1 MASPTRRTWV
11 WASSGSWWWA
21 GKPGVLQS
29 MGSKRVRHDWAI
41 EQQRPVVKA
50 LLPLQGARVQFLIG
64 KLRSQLPQGWKTKQN
79 SNNDNSKQRSTR
91 SPAEFFQ
98 WRDRIRSAPNC
109 RASAVEFVGWMQ
121 WGQANPNVGVWNREM
136 FMQNQERRTG
146 FWLGLKN
153 PKLSNGFWRRI
164 FTGKCTDFR
173 VCEFFSLVVG
183 EVTGRFTKDFVLS
196 LKLPSSTWVGTL
208 VPVEELR
215 DMCQIVLFIPWGG
228 IRTLIHAALLSLDCC
243 FIVSTFLSFPD

>member
-121 WGQANPNVGVWNREM
+121 WGQANQNFGIWSRLMFIAGPAKEKEWIVSKTHELLDGFVG
-136 FMQNQERRTG
+136 
-146 FWLGLKN
+146 
-153 PKLSNGFWRRI
+153 RI
-164 FTGKCTDFR
+164 FISKIWQRSAGCGPSSDW
-173 VCEFFSLVVG
+173 LVVN
-183 EVTGRFTKDFVLS
+183 
-196 LKLPSSTWVGTL
+196 
-208 VPVEELR
+208 
-215 DMCQIVLFIPWGG
+215 
-228 IRTLIHAALLSLDCC
+228 
-243 FIVSTFLSFPD
+243 